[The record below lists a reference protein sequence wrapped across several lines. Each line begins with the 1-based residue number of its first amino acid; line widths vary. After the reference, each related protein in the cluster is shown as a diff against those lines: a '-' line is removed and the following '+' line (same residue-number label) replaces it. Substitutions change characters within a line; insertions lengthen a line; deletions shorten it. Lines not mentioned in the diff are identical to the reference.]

1 MLNIFKNNKERLEKI
16 ILSQS
21 KREQKNIWQNLDNNE
36 IDYSLIKGD
45 TVLRTLDATN
55 GKTQQWINLH
65 GGSNSSTDSLG
76 CFTIYGMDWKEN
88 TPQKDYKKFLE
99 TFKRNQLGKIYI
111 IR

>member
-55 GKTQQWINLH
+55 GKTQLWINLH

-88 TPQKDYKKFLE
+88 TPQKDYNKFLE

>member
-1 MLNIFKNNKERLEKI
+1 VLNIFKNNKERLEKI
-16 ILSQS
+16 ILSLDSYKQN
-21 KREQKNIWQNLDNNE
+21 RIWQNLDNNE
-36 IDYSLIKGD
+36 IEYSIIKDD

-55 GKTQQWINLH
+55 GKTQLWINLH
-65 GGSNSSTDSLG
+65 GGSNSSTDSKG
-76 CFTIYGMDWKEN
+76 CFTIYGMNWKEY

>member
-1 MLNIFKNNKERLEKI
+1 VLNIFKNNKERLEKI
-16 ILSQS
+16 ILSRS
-21 KREQKNIWQNLDNNE
+21 KEEQKQIWQNIDNNE
-36 IDYSLIKGD
+36 IPYGIIKGD
-45 TVLRTLDATN
+45 TVLRTLEANN

-65 GGSNSSTDSLG
+65 GGSNSSTDSKG